1 MKILLTGVAGF
12 IGMQLANRLLNLGHI
27 VVGIDSLNSYY
38 DVSLKKSRLEYLS
51 KFEKFTF
58 IKVNIGNFE
67 DLSNVFISNKF
78 DSVLHFAAQ
87 AGVRYSVQSPEPY
100 MEANISGFFNVL
112 ESCRKYSVGSLIYAS
127 SSSVYGNNSAVPY
140 RENQS
145 ADRPLNFYAA
155 SQRANELMAYSYG
168 NVHNLISVGLRLFTV
183 YGPWGRPDMALY
195 SFTRKILAN
204 EAIDIYNNGDM
215 LRDFTY
221 IDDIVSGVVL
231 ALDSLSTG
239 GHSFTSEIFN
249 VGCGQPV
256 KLLNFVE
263 QLESSL
269 GIKAV
274 KNFLPIQVGDAKIT
288 YADTSKFTAWC
299 GYKPKTSVGE
309 GIDNFV
315 QWYKMYYK

>member
-12 IGMQLANRLLNLGHI
+12 IGMQLAVRLLNLGHI

-38 DVSLKKSRLEYLS
+38 DVSLKKSRLDYLS
-51 KFEKFTF
+51 KYKEFTF
-58 IKVNIGNFE
+58 IKVNIGKIESLREVF
-67 DLSNVFISNKF
+67 LSHKF
-78 DSVLHFAAQ
+78 DIVLHFAAQ
-87 AGVRYSVQSPEPY
+87 AGVRHSVQSPEPY
-100 MEANISGFFNVL
+100 MEANILGFFNVI
-112 ESCRKYSVGSLIYAS
+112 ECCRKYSVGRLIYAS
-127 SSSVYGNNSAVPY
+127 SSSVYGNNSVAPY
-140 RENQS
+140 TENQS

-155 SQRANELMAYSYG
+155 SKRSNELMAYSYG

-195 SFTRKILAN
+195 SFTRKILSN

-221 IDDIVSGVVL
+221 IDDIVGGVVL
-231 ALDSLSTG
+231 AVDTLCAG
-239 GHSFTSEIFN
+239 GQNFSSEVFN

-263 QLESSL
+263 EIEASL
-269 GIKAV
+269 GKKAV

-299 GYKPKTSVGE
+299 GYRPKTSIGK

-315 QWYKMYYK
+315 RWYKSYYK